1 MPSIN
6 VGLAGNRA
14 GNGTG
19 PRVLFINFRGERGV
33 DQTQPPC
40 LTRDHT
46 RLDFIL
52 FDLQS
57 KRRFFLPTIVA
68 IHIFCCCV
76 LLFFACH
83 NVYSGSSLIVQDWRE
98 RVVVVASLLRLT
110 ALSVQ

>member
-57 KRRFFLPTIVA
+57 KRRFFFA
-68 IHIFCCCV
+68 NNRRDSHF
-76 LLFFACH
+76 LLLC
-83 NVYSGSSLIVQDWRE
+83 
-98 RVVVVASLLRLT
+98 VVVFC
-110 ALSVQ
+110 LS